1 MQDKR
6 QLDCYDEMKKDKT
19 EPFQEQY
26 LPTSYDWRKSNC
38 DERRSVPCKL
48 KDDVVKHTFH

>member
-1 MQDKR
+1 MQDNN
-6 QLDCYDEMKKDKT
+6 QSDCYDEMKKDKT

-38 DERRSVPCKL
+38 DERRSCKCKL
-48 KDDVVKHTFH
+48 KDEFVKHKFH